1 MDTTKDE
8 LGFITAQRYAQLM
21 RLSSPALPVG
31 GFSYSQGFESAV
43 ELGIV
48 SDEATAGRWI
58 EDTLHTVMA
67 QCDAAIWLLVYRAW
81 REQDSDTICQWNQ
94 WYYASRETAEARAE
108 TTQMGVSLINLAHA
122 LNWGADAER
131 SKLNELCAPCF
142 PTAHA
147 FCVQALDLPSDAGIT
162 AFLYSW
168 LENQVMAA
176 IKTVPLGQTAGQRLL
191 STLVPQ
197 LDRAVLAARKATSCS
212 PPAIMTLAPQYSI
225 IAARHESQF
234 SRLFRS

>member
-1 MDTTKDE
+1 MDTTKNE
-8 LGFITAQRYAQLM
+8 LDSISAQRYAQLM

-58 EDTLHTVMA
+58 EDTLHTVMV

-81 REQDSDTICQWNQ
+81 HERDTDTISQWNA

-122 LNWGADAER
+122 LNWGTEAER
-131 SKLNELCAPCF
+131 SKLNDLSPSCF
-142 PTAHA
+142 PTVHA
-147 FCVQALDLPSDAGIT
+147 FCVHALGLPSDAGIT

-197 LDRAVLAARKATSCS
+197 LDRAVLTARKATSCS